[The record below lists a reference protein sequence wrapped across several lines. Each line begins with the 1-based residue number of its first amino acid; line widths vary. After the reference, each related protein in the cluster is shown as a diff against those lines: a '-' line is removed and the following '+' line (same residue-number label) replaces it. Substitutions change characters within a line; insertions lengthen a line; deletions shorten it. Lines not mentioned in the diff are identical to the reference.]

1 MTVQSNESRD
11 KMSKTHLLLG
21 TLGVVAV
28 IAVVYAVVNNSKN
41 K

>member
-1 MTVQSNESRD
+1 MTVQSKESRD

-21 TLGVVAV
+21 VLGVVATIV
-28 IAVVYAVVNNSKN
+28 VVYAAVNNSKN